1 MIILSADDDRQNLY
15 LIEAVGRSQG
25 HTVISVRNG
34 AEALEQ
40 IERQLPD
47 LVISDILM
55 PVMDGFQLCHELKS
69 HERTRN
75 IPFIFYTATYTSKQ
89 DEYLALSLGAARF
102 FVKPVDPE
110 SFVTLIDEVM
120 AEARSGKTA
129 AASAEP
135 RDVITYL
142 KAYTQ
147 SLVRKLDRKIEQA
160 EAARQDLQRM
170 LAERDAEIARRI
182 QAEEERSRLEAQFL
196 QAQKLESLGRL
207 AGGVAHDF
215 NNLLTVIN
223 GYSDLALRQLD
234 PHDPLRTSLNAIQT
248 AGLRAADLTRQLL
261 AFSRKQIAE
270 PARLDLNALI
280 GEMRPMLQR
289 LMGED
294 VEVVTQLAPELGLIM
309 ADPGSLHQVLMNLA
323 VNARDAMPRGGRF
336 LIETANVELDAAG
349 TAELPELKPG
359 AYVRLIVG
367 DNGIGMSEETRQ
379 RIFDPFFTTK
389 SAGEGTGL
397 GLSTVYGIVRQA
409 GGAIVVKSDLG
420 QGATFLIHLPAI
432 TDCQETCSPDAAP
445 SAAQRG
451 TETILVVEDQEDLR
465 RLAALALN
473 SSGYRTLEAGN
484 GGEALLAVEGHNGP
498 IDLMLTDVVM
508 PGMTGKELV
517 ERLKQLRPEM
527 KVLYM
532 SGYSGDEMIRRGLL
546 EAGDVHIAK
555 PFSPDSLSGKVREIL
570 GPAKVATTILVVDDE
585 VGVREYFRQV
595 LVDAGYQ
602 VLLAGDGE
610 EAMTIAKSQPV
621 QAVLMDLVMPGQEGL
636 ETIQAL
642 RQQVP
647 GARVIAVSGGF
658 GGQFLGV
665 ARMLGA
671 DATMSKPVSPD
682 ELLSKL
688 AGVLAPKTA

>member
-1 MIILSADDDRQNLY
+1 
-15 LIEAVGRSQG
+15 
-25 HTVISVRNG
+25 
-34 AEALEQ
+34 
-40 IERQLPD
+40 
-47 LVISDILM
+47 
-55 PVMDGFQLCHELKS
+55 
-69 HERTRN
+69 
-75 IPFIFYTATYTSKQ
+75 
-89 DEYLALSLGAARF
+89 
-102 FVKPVDPE
+102 
-110 SFVTLIDEVM
+110 
-120 AEARSGKTA
+120 
-129 AASAEP
+129 
-135 RDVITYL
+135 
-142 KAYTQ
+142 
-147 SLVRKLDRKIEQA
+147 
-160 EAARQDLQRM
+160 
-170 LAERDAEIARRI
+170 
-182 QAEEERSRLEAQFL
+182 
-196 QAQKLESLGRL
+196 
-207 AGGVAHDF
+207 
-215 NNLLTVIN
+215 
-223 GYSDLALRQLD
+223 
-234 PHDPLRTSLNAIQT
+234 
-248 AGLRAADLTRQLL
+248 
-261 AFSRKQIAE
+261 
-270 PARLDLNALI
+270 
-280 GEMRPMLQR
+280 
-289 LMGED
+289 
-294 VEVVTQLAPELGLIM
+294 
-309 ADPGSLHQVLMNLA
+309 
-323 VNARDAMPRGGRF
+323 
-336 LIETANVELDAAG
+336 
-349 TAELPELKPG
+349 
-359 AYVRLIVG
+359 
-367 DNGIGMSEETRQ
+367 
-379 RIFDPFFTTK
+379 
-389 SAGEGTGL
+389 
-397 GLSTVYGIVRQA
+397 
-409 GGAIVVKSDLG
+409 
-420 QGATFLIHLPAI
+420 
-432 TDCQETCSPDAAP
+432 
-445 SAAQRG
+445 
-451 TETILVVEDQEDLR
+451 
-465 RLAALALN
+465 LALN

-570 GPAKVATTILVVDDE
+570 GPAKVATTVLVVDDE